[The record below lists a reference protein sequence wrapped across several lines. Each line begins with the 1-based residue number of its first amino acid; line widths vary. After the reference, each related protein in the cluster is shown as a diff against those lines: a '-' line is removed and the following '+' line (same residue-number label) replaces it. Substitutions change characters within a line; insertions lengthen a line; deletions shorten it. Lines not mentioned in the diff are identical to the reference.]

1 MKDNFFLENILK
13 NLNKLK
19 PYGDFKTTI
28 TISDF
33 SFNFC
38 GLSQGQK
45 EYIEK
50 SYIGFITEEL
60 KNLIRAEIGILENE
74 NDTYNED
81 FLLYNYEKNS
91 FLVAR
96 YFVASREE
104 NNKNCILKI
113 IKGSERN
120 LLYAVENFLRWMIS
134 QLALIQNGVLLHA
147 SAKVIDGEAHIF
159 LGNHGGGKST
169 AVSLIEEGFTIAD
182 DVVLILNR
190 NNQYFAFAMPAISR
204 FNQKIEEIG
213 YYPIRNFYKLV
224 KSEQNKL
231 KKLSKAGAFAILL
244 SSIPFLTNTNRHHYI
259 AMNIIE
265 KINLLELHF
274 KKETNFLKKAYQSL

>member
-1 MKDNFFLENILK
+1 MDNSLLENILK
-13 NLNKLK
+13 NIDELK
-19 PYGDFKTTI
+19 PYGDFNTTV

-38 GLSQGQK
+38 GLNQGQK

-60 KNLIRAEIGILENE
+60 KNSISVRIGILEKE
-74 NDTYNED
+74 NNTGKKD
-81 FLLYNYEKNS
+81 FLLFDYEKNS
-91 FLVAR
+91 FLVAN

-104 NNKNCILKI
+104 DNKNCILKI
-113 IKGSERN
+113 IKGNERN
-120 LLYAVENFLRWMIS
+120 LLYAVENFLRWMMS
-134 QLALIQNGVLLHA
+134 KLVLIQNGVLLHA
-147 SAKVIDGEAHIF
+147 SAKVMDGETHIF

-213 YYPIRNFYKLV
+213 YYPIRSFYKLV

-231 KKLSKAGAFAILL
+231 KNLSKAGAFAVLV
-244 SSIPFLTNTNRHHYI
+244 SSVPFLTKTNRHHYI

-265 KINLLELHF
+265 KINVFELHF
-274 KKETNFLKKAYQSL
+274 KKEINFLEKAYQNI